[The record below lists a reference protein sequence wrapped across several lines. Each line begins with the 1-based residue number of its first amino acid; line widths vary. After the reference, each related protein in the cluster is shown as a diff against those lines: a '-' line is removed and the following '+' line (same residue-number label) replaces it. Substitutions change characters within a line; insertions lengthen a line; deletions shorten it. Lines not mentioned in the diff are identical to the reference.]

1 MHRGHILIGLDR
13 LADAGTSLI
22 TGRKMSEEL
31 GIRWPLLTYQVLL
44 ALNHFLAGEWD
55 DAVAEL
61 EAGIGMADEAGET
74 YLLPLGYDIMALI
87 RLHRNDMAGARQAA
101 AAAEAQ
107 LAGTGPT
114 NRMYG
119 AMWAPALLLEAS
131 GDIAG
136 ALAAVAGLWDQCVR
150 SGAVVECPVLG
161 ADLIRLAIA
170 AGDTARAAEVAAVVA
185 QVAAAGDV
193 PSLAGAALHCRGL
206 AHDDAGL
213 LADAVESY
221 SRGARPLEL
230 ALAAEDA
237 GRAMGRLGR
246 LDRAR
251 GLLDRAAGIYEGL
264 EAARDLARTEAT
276 MRQLGI
282 RRGVRGPRG
291 RPQTG
296 WPSLTVTERTVAD
309 LVADGLSNPQI
320 GERLYISRRT
330 VQTHVAHIFMKLGV
344 SSRAQLA
351 AEVIRQPGRG

>member
-1 MHRGHILIGLDR
+1 LRGALPAVAVFVHQEPPGTALLDPFSVPPGPR
-13 LADAGTSLI
+13 EDISELADVN
-22 TGRKMSEEL
+22 GR
-31 GIRWPLLTYQVLL
+31 PLLTYQVLL

-61 EAGIGMADEAGET
+61 EAGIAMADEAGET
-74 YLLPLGYDIMALI
+74 YLLPL
-87 RLHRNDMAGARQAA
+87 
-101 AAAEAQ
+101 
-107 LAGTGPT
+107 
-114 NRMYG
+114 
-119 AMWAPALLLEAS
+119 
-131 GDIAG
+131 
-136 ALAAVAGLWDQCVR
+136 
-150 SGAVVECPVLG
+150 
-161 ADLIRLAIA
+161 
-170 AGDTARAAEVAAVVA
+170 
-185 QVAAAGDV
+185 
-193 PSLAGAALHCRGL
+193 
-206 AHDDAGL
+206 
-213 LADAVESY
+213 
-221 SRGARPLEL
+221 
-230 ALAAEDA
+230 
-237 GRAMGRLGR
+237 
-246 LDRAR
+246 

-264 EAARDLARTEAT
+264 EAARDVARTEAT